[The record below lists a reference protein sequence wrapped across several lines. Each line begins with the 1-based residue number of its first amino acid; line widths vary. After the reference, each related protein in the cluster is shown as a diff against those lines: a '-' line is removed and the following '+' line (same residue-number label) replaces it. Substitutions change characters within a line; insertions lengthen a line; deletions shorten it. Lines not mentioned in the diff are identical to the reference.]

1 VKKQFWLSAFVWA
14 ALLSAAAHA
23 NPFSSS
29 ATFSPGQSAGEGE
42 LSVTLT
48 VPEHHYLYADRVEVS
63 GEEASGVVLERKSG
77 PDPMVK
83 HILEETVRV
92 YERDCRLVYAVHGMP
107 AAWVVAVAYQGCD
120 EKLCYPPVKD
130 LFRIGRDGSVTSV
143 SGNPEPVP
151 ELPREAGLAAAA
163 QLIGRESGY
172 LSPKEMTEFLD
183 RVESGQGLGKDRLA
197 GMLERR
203 GIWIALLMILVWGL
217 ALNLTPCVLPMIPI
231 NLAIIGAGSQSGSR
245 SRGFAL
251 GGVYGAGIAAVYG
264 LLGLVVVLTGAKFGT
279 LNASPWFNLGI
290 AVLFGTLGLA
300 MFDVFSVDFSRF
312 QPKGDSSRKA
322 GLVSAFFMGGV
333 AALLAGAC
341 VAPVVISV
349 LLLSAKWYSA
359 GQPAGLLLPFLL
371 GAGMALPWPFAG
383 AGLSFLPK
391 PGRWM
396 ERVKQGFGALI
407 LIAAAYYGYLGTR
420 LLSDRLGVD
429 RSEVAS
435 AHARQASEGGWL
447 VSLDEG
453 MAQAAREGKPVFVD
467 FWASWCKNCLKMEK
481 TTFRDAAVRQ
491 RLDKYIKV
499 KYQAEDLRA
508 PATKAV
514 LDRYGAIGLPTYV
527 VLRPVA
533 AVEGGS
539 P

>member
-1 VKKQFWLSAFVWA
+1 MNKQSWLSACVWA
-14 ALLSAAAHA
+14 AFLSAAAQA
-23 NPFSSS
+23 GPFYSS
-29 ATFSPGQSAGEGE
+29 ATFSPGQPAGEGE
-42 LSVTLT
+42 LTVTLT
-48 VPEHHYLYADRVEVS
+48 VPEHHYIYADRVQVS
-63 GEEASGVVLERKSG
+63 GAEASGVVLERKAG
-77 PDPMVK
+77 PEPSEK

-92 YERDCRLVYAVHGMP
+92 YERDCRLVYAVQGMP
-107 AAWVVAVAYQGCD
+107 AAWVVAVEYQGCS
-120 EKLCYPPVKD
+120 EKLCYPPAKD
-130 LFRIGRDGSVTSV
+130 LFRIGRDGVVTSV
-143 SGNPEPVP
+143 SVDSASVPEP
-151 ELPREAGLAAAA
+151 PRATGSADAA

-172 LSPKEMTEFLD
+172 LSPIEMTEFLD
-183 RVESGQGLGKDRLA
+183 RVESGQGLGQDRLA

-245 SRGFAL
+245 GRGFAL

-264 LLGLVVVLTGAKFGT
+264 LLGLVVVLTGAKFGA

-290 AVLFGTLGLA
+290 AVLFGSLGLA
-300 MFDVFSVDFSRF
+300 MFNVFSVDFSRF
-312 QPKGDSSRKA
+312 QPTGDSSRK
-322 GLVSAFFMGGV
+322 GGFVSAFFMGGV

-349 LLLSAKWYSA
+349 LLLSAQWYAA

-396 ERVKQGFGALI
+396 ERVKQGFGVLI
-407 LIAAAYYGYLGTR
+407 LAAAAYYGYLGIR
-420 LLSDRLGVD
+420 LLSDRFGLD

-435 AHARQASEGGWL
+435 AQARQASEGGWL

-453 MAQAAREGKPVFVD
+453 MAQANREGRPVFVD

-481 TTFRDAAVRQ
+481 TTFRDTVVRQ
-491 RLDKYIKV
+491 RLAKYIKV
-499 KYQAEDLRA
+499 KCQAEDLSA

-514 LDRYGAIGLPTYV
+514 LDRYGVIGLPTYV
-527 VLRPVA
+527 VLRPLA
-533 AVEGGS
+533 AVEGGT